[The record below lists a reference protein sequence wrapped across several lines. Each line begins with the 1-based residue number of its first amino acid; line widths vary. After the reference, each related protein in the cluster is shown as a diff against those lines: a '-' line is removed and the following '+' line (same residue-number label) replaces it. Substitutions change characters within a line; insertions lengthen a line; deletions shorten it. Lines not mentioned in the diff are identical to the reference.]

1 MRMASVGFSF
11 FEKRR
16 HGKLNIP
23 ATLRAGDTIEWD
35 ESLPD
40 YPASDGWT
48 LAFVL
53 TRYGQSLITII
64 ATPSGDD
71 YAISILPA
79 TTRAWIPGIY
89 SWQAYVY
96 KEAGTPVLI
105 TEKYTLE
112 SGQVQ
117 ILPDI
122 AQATSI
128 TDLRSHAKKVL
139 DAIEALLEGK
149 ATADVM
155 SYSIAGRSLSKM
167 NPEELIKWRSFY
179 KTEYQREL
187 EAEAIAKGEDNPRR
201 IGVRFKRL

>member
-1 MRMASVGFSF
+1 L
-11 FEKRR
+11 EKRR
-16 HGKLNIP
+16 HDKLNIP
-23 ATLRAGDTIEWD
+23 ATLRAGDTITWD

-40 YPASDGWT
+40 YPASGGWT

-53 TRYGQSLITII
+53 TKYGQSLITIT
-64 ATPSGDD
+64 AAADGDD
-71 YAISILPA
+71 YTITITAA
-79 TTRAWIPGIY
+79 TSVSWVSGIY

-96 KEAGTPVLI
+96 KEAGDPLAI

-122 AQATSI
+122 TLATSA

-187 EAEAIAKGEDNPRR
+187 EAEGIARGEDNPRR
-201 IGVRFKRL
+201 IGVRFRRP

>member
-1 MRMASVGFSF
+1 M
-11 FEKRR
+11 EERR
-16 HGKLNIP
+16 YGKLNIP

-35 ESLPD
+35 ESVSD

-53 TRYGQSLITII
+53 TKYGQSLITI
-64 ATPSGDD
+64 AAVADGDN
-71 YAISILPA
+71 YAITITAAISA
-79 TTRAWIPGIY
+79 AWTSGIY

-96 KEAGTPVLI
+96 KEAGSPVAI

-117 ILPDI
+117 ILPNI
-122 AQATSI
+122 TQATST

-155 SYSIAGRSLSKM
+155 SYSIAGRSISKM

-187 EAEAIAKGEDNPRR
+187 EAEGIARGEDNPRR
-201 IGVRFKRL
+201 IGVRFVRR